1 VSVVSTSTTHTHQE
15 RTMRTSARQLAANA
29 EQAQTCQ
36 LFKVTVPFASD
47 AVDAIARVAR
57 RLPAQF
63 AVTGETS
70 VVSARH
76 MLTDVQV
83 EAAADVTAAQVDDCW
98 VLLTSY
104 GMSPTA
110 DMGASWQQV
119 AGVGR

>member
-1 VSVVSTSTTHTHQE
+1 
-15 RTMRTSARQLAANA
+15 MRT
-29 EQAQTCQ
+29 
-36 LFKVTVPFASD
+36 FKVTVPFASD

-63 AVTGETS
+63 AVTGRTD